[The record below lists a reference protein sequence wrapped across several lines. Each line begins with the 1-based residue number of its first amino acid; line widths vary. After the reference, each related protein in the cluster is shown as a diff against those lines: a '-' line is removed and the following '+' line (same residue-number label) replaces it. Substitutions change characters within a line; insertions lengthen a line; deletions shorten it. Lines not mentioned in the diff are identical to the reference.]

1 MNPPSCVLWWPSF
14 KNEAKLA
21 KTLSKKLANLK

>member
-1 MNPPSCVLWWPSF
+1 MGESLLWWPSF
-14 KNEAKLA
+14 KKEAKLA

>member
-1 MNPPSCVLWWPSF
+1 MPACLFWWPSF
-14 KNEAKLA
+14 KKEAKFA

>member
-1 MNPPSCVLWWPSF
+1 MPECWLWWPSF

>member
-1 MNPPSCVLWWPSF
+1 MNEPGCILWWPSF
-14 KNEAKLA
+14 KKEAKIA

>member
-1 MNPPSCVLWWPSF
+1 MGTCILWWPSF
-14 KNEAKLA
+14 KSEAKLA

>member
-1 MNPPSCVLWWPSF
+1 MGESKFWWPSF
-14 KNEAKLA
+14 KSEAKLA

>member
-1 MNPPSCVLWWPSF
+1 MPVSWLWWPSF
-14 KNEAKLA
+14 KKEDKFA

>member
-1 MNPPSCVLWWPSF
+1 MGESWLWFPSF

-21 KTLSKKLANLK
+21 KALSKKLANLK

>member
-1 MNPPSCVLWWPSF
+1 MPECVFWFPSF

>member
-1 MNPPSCVLWWPSF
+1 MNYPGSILWWPSF
-14 KNEAKLA
+14 KSEAKLA

>member
-1 MNPPSCVLWWPSF
+1 MGESVFWFPSF

>member
-1 MNPPSCVLWWPSF
+1 MGTCIFWFPSF

>member
-1 MNPPSCVLWWPSF
+1 MPTCLLWWPSF
-14 KNEAKLA
+14 KKEAKLA

>member
-1 MNPPSCVLWWPSF
+1 MGQSRFWWPSF
-14 KNEAKLA
+14 EKEAKLA